1 MEKEI
6 ISELERIIKKRKKSS
21 NNNSYVLK
29 LFKKGKVKIANKLG
43 EEAVETISA
52 FLSEGKKELLEES
65 ADLLFHLLIMLEA
78 ANVSLDDV
86 LRVLKS
92 RMKMID
98 IKNYDENNVFAKILR
113 NEILLQKFLK
123 MNIL

>member
-92 RMKMID
+92 RMKND
-98 IKNYDENNVFAKILR
+98 
-113 NEILLQKFLK
+113 
-123 MNIL
+123 